1 MSERKSG
8 KIKKREWVSRHGSE
22 LYFFLDAWWIV
33 NSALGRWRPV
43 SSDRGLLASDLAIS
57 HHPRCV
63 RGPIKS
69 PSFTFDLSLLSL
81 NAKVVSTPRWASP
94 KKKKMNKRKVVSD
107 TRGLKAVV
115 ADCTIHPLKHGA
127 IQRAGLLR
135 HCAGGGAELERKR
148 ERTVERNVKGGL
160 ESRTAQVR
168 VILFSRRL
176 WSVNSALAGGARSF
190 QTEAASRRMAKVII
204 NPGVHL
210 ELRIYLPLN
219 FNASLGNTTTE
230 IP

>member
-1 MSERKSG
+1 VGVPARVRVILFSRRLVDCQQCSWQVAPGLFRSG
-8 KIKKREWVSRHGSE
+8 PPRVGFGYFSSPPVCARANKI
-22 LYFFLDAWWIV
+22 
-33 NSALGRWRPV
+33 
-43 SSDRGLLASDLAIS
+43 
-57 HHPRCV
+57 
-63 RGPIKS
+63 
-69 PSFTFDLSLLSL
+69 SLLSIRL
-81 NAKVVSTPRWASP
+81 IPVFVECKVVSTPRWASP

-135 HCAGGGAELERKR
+135 HCAGGGAELERRR

-160 ESRTAQVR
+160 ESRTARVR

-176 WSVNSALAGGARSF
+176 WSVNSALAGGAQSF
-190 QTEAASRRMAKVII
+190 QIEASSRRMAKVII

-210 ELRIYLPLN
+210 ELRICLSLN

-230 IP
+230 IPSKQTLQAK